1 MNRKQFLILAGALV
15 LLLLAGAWVQWSD
28 QLAWNQTDA
37 QAGKK
42 LLPALDATT
51 VTEIALRAPGG
62 EVHLLKKGSDWSV
75 RERADFPADVS
86 RIADLLA
93 KLVDLKTIQ
102 SEKVPAD
109 KLGDFE
115 LLAPKQP
122 PSAGGGQGVS
132 LELKD
137 AGGKVLA
144 SLLLGKQLTRKA
156 MIPSQ
161 DGGPPKEGDVPYGRY
176 VISGADVVAVVN
188 EPLARAEA
196 VPDAWLVKE
205 LLRIDPAKS
214 ITSIGPGG
222 DTRWTL
228 TKANGL
234 WGWTTGDKPDPQK
247 AQDVVSALYL
257 VSIKDVVPDP
267 ANVETGLAK
276 AVTIRADTPD
286 NITYTLKIGAKADAD
301 SYYASMAVA
310 GDPPKVRT
318 PEKGESAEDRSTRD
332 KEYDEQRAKMM
343 ERLDRERTY
352 AKWTY
357 KLPRYT
363 AELLLRDRAQ
373 LMPEKK
379 KDPRQAGR

>member
-1 MNRKQFLILAGALV
+1 M
-15 LLLLAGAWVQWSD
+15 
-28 QLAWNQTDA
+28 
-37 QAGKK
+37 
-42 LLPALDATT
+42 
-51 VTEIALRAPGG
+51 
-62 EVHLLKKGSDWSV
+62 

-93 KLVDLKTIQ
+93 KLIDLKTIQ
-102 SEKVPAD
+102 SEKVAAD

-115 LLAPKQP
+115 LLAPKP
-122 PSAGGGQGVS
+122 TAAVGSGQGVS

-161 DGGPPKEGDVPYGRY
+161 EGGPPKEGDVPYGRY
-176 VISGADVVAVVN
+176 VISGAEAVAVVN
-188 EPLARAEA
+188 EPLAHAEA
-196 VPDAWLVKE
+196 APDAWLVKE
-205 LLRIDPAKS
+205 LIRIDPAKS
-214 ITSIGPGG
+214 ITAIGPGG
-222 DTRWTL
+222 DARWTL

-247 AQDVVSALYL
+247 AQDAVSALYL

-276 AVTIRADTPD
+276 AVTIRAETPD

-301 SYYASMAVA
+301 SYYASMTVV
-310 GDPPKVRT
+310 GDPPKLRP
-318 PEKGESAEDRSTRD
+318 PEKGESAEDKSKRD
-332 KEYDEQRAKMM
+332 KEYEEQRAKMM
-343 ERLDRERTY
+343 ERLERERSY
-352 AKWTY
+352 GKWTY
-357 KLPRYT
+357 KLPRYS

-379 KDPRQAGR
+379 KDARPGAGR